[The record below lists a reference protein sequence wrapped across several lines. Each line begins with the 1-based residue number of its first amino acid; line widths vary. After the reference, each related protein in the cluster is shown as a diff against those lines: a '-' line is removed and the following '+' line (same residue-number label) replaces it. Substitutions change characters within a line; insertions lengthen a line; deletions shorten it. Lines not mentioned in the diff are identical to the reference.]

1 MVTERQVPEGKS
13 KLTRLYWAMGAYAVL
28 ALLAWTTLDGWM
40 RYGVW
45 ILLGGLAAKTLI
57 AHKAGW

>member
-1 MVTERQVPEGKS
+1 MMPEPRVPESRS
-13 KLTRLYWAMGAYAVL
+13 KLTRLYWAMGAYAAI
-28 ALLAWTTLDGWM
+28 ALLAWTTLDGLF

-57 AHKAGW
+57 AYKAGW